1 MGDEERSDEDR
12 SDRARQPLVLD
23 DGYLPL
29 GELATYSGLSVRTLQ
44 ALLVDADH
52 PLPHYR
58 FGRKIVVK
66 RSEFDAW
73 AREHYRHERAPNEIN
88 DFIERMKER

>member
-1 MGDEERSDEDR
+1 M
-12 SDRARQPLVLD
+12 DRARQELTLE

-29 GELATYSGLSVRTLQ
+29 TALATYSGLSVRTLQ
-44 ALLVDADH
+44 GYLADSVH

-58 FGRKIVVK
+58 FGRKYVVK

-73 AREHYRHERAPNEIN
+73 AQEHHRRTHQASEI
-88 DFIERMKER
+88 DDAIEDMKRR